1 MGVAFVTN
9 QELSAF
15 SLADL
20 PSDRFGYGGQDFKTW
35 FLLDGDTPTPWDA
48 PEEGQEVIAE

>member
-20 PSDRFGYGGQDFKTW
+20 PSDRFGYGGQDFNTW
-35 FLLDGDTPTPWDA
+35 FLLDGDTLTPWDG